1 MNVRKTRK
9 RRITSLFIL
18 FTFLVG
24 VITNPLL
31 FFPFGRAV
39 VQEQDLSVDW
49 GDNVFQNLP
58 YTFSGTFYENS
69 DPTFAFSNADIEYTY
84 IPDPT
89 INNEYTITGDFTNNE
104 SRQPLNE
111 SFVSM
116 TNGEYFNTT
125 EMQVD
130 DDIYAGYNYT
140 GIGVYRATYSFTDE
154 LDGMSGTDIDFVDI
168 DNSDVDCTVTIM
180 TSLDGHKKVLE
191 LDDQSAVGKITIINA
206 LVNEEYGS
214 IEFWILTTDATIR
227 TDVGISH
234 GPLPISRLRIDLDG
248 FRTNDGG
255 GGFAQIVAAS
265 DNTWYHVKIDFELT
279 AGGYQGLAEDDYHIH
294 IDGIHY
300 GDYDVESAE
309 VHADRFTFSTNDGD
323 NGYTTYIDA
332 IGYSWDNDYMIGWN
346 REEWAFF
353 GDYPAAY
360 SFEGDDIGDDP
371 SGWVISE
378 ASSGDIEVVSGFNG
392 HKKVVHFQDTN
403 AASISTLTNTFSSY
417 EESGAIEFWVTK
429 TNSLNLYFRGYKDGG
444 TKFINQIT
452 SIVGGD
458 AFSYDIWHLI
468 KLTFECDVGG
478 YDGLA
483 ADTYNIYLDG
493 ILTSN
498 SPFAFDTPV
507 DSLNGL
513 HFETHTPHDTVD
525 IHFDAI
531 DYSWSPGYSNGRN
544 RLTEND
550 DILGHYP
557 ASHSFPFD
565 NIGEAPEGWDNAAY
579 TVIGSAWQEHRKVLK
594 LTRDGSNPIIE
605 RDFYTDITSG
615 TIELYMGSDDVT
627 QLSHLRLYD
636 GASSVIQINLY
647 DDKLQYRYDGAYNP
661 ILDPILD
668 NKWYHIKLDFE
679 TGAGL
684 YKGLAAD
691 TFYITIDGTQYGPYP
706 FNNVAPHVDK
716 IYFTCNSAAV
726 YNYYVDAIDYSWDPY
741 YYVGRNINPTTAN
754 LLGQYP
760 GTYSFESELVY
771 AKDNEIGF
779 FSAGTADSA
788 TIIEEYYGHKKV
800 MKWSSGIAGYMYNYD
815 FKSNSQTTGT
825 IELYA
830 KTVVVAPQIRLR
842 EGGGS
847 FAVVVK
853 VYSGSIRAYYGDGAG
868 GSTYQSVV
876 VDSNFQHI
884 KIKFDTITDRQSVW
898 INGINLIDN
907 VPFDYDARVDVLDS
921 YSMYASAGFE
931 FYLDAISYSWDDNYL
946 IGDNLHYNNFLGSE
960 TFENY
965 NQTYPGDY
973 YGTESF
979 DYYTEDEVYYGTYD
993 FRDEAD
999 GTSGTSIDFVDFVN
1013 LYDGGVEIVSSWQS
1027 HNKVLRLQD
1036 DATAGEDPH
1045 FHHNIVQTTSGT
1057 HEFWI
1062 GTNDVTKYWEFY
1074 TFEGGIGYINRL
1086 RISASSIS
1094 YFDGGAWNVL
1104 IAVSN
1109 NIFYHVQLVWRADNT
1124 QDIYINGVLEA
1135 DNVSTD
1141 DNMVSGVNRI
1151 FFKCFGDST
1160 DYLYLDAYGETEDTT
1175 SHGGLGYTVD
1185 YNILSQDIEPILE
1198 GGYEID
1204 NI

>member
-1 MNVRKTRK
+1 
-9 RRITSLFIL
+9 
-18 FTFLVG
+18 
-24 VITNPLL
+24 
-31 FFPFGRAV
+31 
-39 VQEQDLSVDW
+39 
-49 GDNVFQNLP
+49 
-58 YTFSGTFYENS
+58 
-69 DPTFAFSNADIEYTY
+69 
-84 IPDPT
+84 
-89 INNEYTITGDFTNNE
+89 DFTNNE

-130 DDIYAGYNYT
+130 DDIYTGYNYT
-140 GIGVYRATYSFTDE
+140 GVGEYRATYSFTDE
-154 LDGMSGTDIDFVDI
+154 YDGISGTDIGFVDAI
-168 DNSDVDCTVTIM
+168 GVGYSALIVSDY
-180 TSLDGHKKVLE
+180 DGHRKVI
-191 LDDQSAVGKITIINA
+191 SNSRTGSFTHYPYNA
-206 LVNEEYGS
+206 ISQVSGT
-214 IEFWILTTDATIR
+214 IEFWMNEASLVVNEFILVEGVSNYLVIVDY
-227 TDVGISH
+227 
-234 GPLPISRLRIDLDG
+234 DLDNTKIVLYHG
-248 FRTNDGG
+248 NGVGG
-255 GGFAQIVAAS
+255 NTVVDTTVTGWAHIRITFDCATDTFSAWVNGVSKITDENFYS
-265 DNTWYHVKIDFELT
+265 DNTATSVT
-279 AGGYQGLAEDDYHIH
+279 RVGLA
-294 IDGIHY
+294 
-300 GDYDVESAE
+300 SAG
-309 VHADRFTFSTNDGD
+309 VNT
-323 NGYTTYIDA
+323 GYYDA

-346 REEWAFF
+346 REEYVFF
-353 GDYPAAY
+353 GDYNATY
-360 SFEGDDIGDDP
+360 SFEDELIGEEGTTIDLIDTYVEDVGY
-371 SGWVISE
+371 SNITIDGGI
-378 ASSGDIEVVSGFNG
+378 AG
-392 HKKVVHFQDTN
+392 HKKVLQLHQT
-403 AASISTLTNTFSSY
+403 AGGSITSY
-417 EESGAIEFWVTK
+417 LSYDFPQLEIDMTIEFWIWMSGTSDWGNNLMFYFNEDSTNIVRIYFDYTLPGYIK
-429 TNSLNLYFRGYKDGG
+429 TDTQEIASSAESFQEVWQHVKIILDDTAN
-444 TKFINQIT
+444 
-452 SIVGGD
+452 
-458 AFSYDIWHLI
+458 
-468 KLTFECDVGG
+468 TFDF
-478 YDGLA
+478 Y
-483 ADTYNIYLDG
+483 
-493 ILTSN
+493 
-498 SPFAFDTPV
+498 
-507 DSLNGL
+507 LNGINMGT
-513 HFETHTPHDTVD
+513 FNYRVPSTVGID
-525 IHFDAI
+525 QNSIYIDFHVIGSSDYYIDAI

-565 NIGEAPEGWDNAAY
+565 DVGSAPEGWDSAAY

-679 TGAGL
+679 TSAGL

-741 YYVGRNINPTTAN
+741 YSVGRNLNPTVAN
-754 LLGQYP
+754 MLGQYP

-771 AKDNEIGF
+771 ASGTEIDGIDVMGVAYTAEIIESYAGHRKVLKVHRGGTYSHYPYHIIDQTSGIVELYIGA
-779 FSAGTADSA
+779 SAYLVNIIIVEGATNLVLISFDPVANWIRMYYSA
-788 TIIEEYYGHKKV
+788 TYVQITYTG
-800 MKWSSGIAGYMYNYD
+800 D
-815 FKSNSQTTGT
+815 F
-825 IELYA
+825 
-830 KTVVVAPQIRLR
+830 P
-842 EGGGS
+842 
-847 FAVVVK
+847 
-853 VYSGSIRAYYGDGAG
+853 
-868 GSTYQSVV
+868 
-876 VDSNFQHI
+876 HI
-884 KIKFDTITDRQSVW
+884 KMEFDTITDTHSIWVD
-898 INGINLIDN
+898 GIKYIDN
-907 VPFDYDARVDVLDS
+907 KP
-921 YSMYASAGFE
+921 
-931 FYLDAISYSWDDNYL
+931 FYLDVFADSATRIIYTGANGVDFYFDAISYSWDDNYL

-960 TFENY
+960 TFEGY
-965 NQTYPGDY
+965 NETESGFY

-979 DYYTEDEVYYGTYD
+979 DYKTEEGVYYGTYD

-999 GTSGTSIDFVDFVN
+999 GMSGTSIDFVDFVN

-1109 NIFYHVQLVWRADNT
+1109 NILYHVQLVWRADNT

>member
-1 MNVRKTRK
+1 ETNVT
-9 RRITSLFIL
+9 
-18 FTFLVG
+18 
-24 VITNPLL
+24 
-31 FFPFGRAV
+31 
-39 VQEQDLSVDW
+39 
-49 GDNVFQNLP
+49 
-58 YTFSGTFYENS
+58 
-69 DPTFAFSNADIEYTY
+69 
-84 IPDPT
+84 
-89 INNEYTITGDFTNNE
+89 
-104 SRQPLNE
+104 
-111 SFVSM
+111 M

-154 LDGMSGTDIDFVDI
+154 LDGTDPLEWTLSEPTGTINI
-168 DNSDVDCTVTIM
+168 ISD
-180 TSLDGHKKVLE
+180 LDGHNKVVEIDDTGGSAIYMYQDFTDGSQTSGTVEFWYRNDDVTDLMYFWFKVE
-191 LDDQSAVGKITIINA
+191 GANKIRIIVSGDKIQYYYGGGYNDATGGGVLDD
-206 LVNEEYGS
+206 
-214 IEFWILTTDATIR
+214 
-227 TDVGISH
+227 
-234 GPLPISRLRIDLDG
+234 
-248 FRTNDGG
+248 
-255 GGFAQIVAAS
+255 
-265 DNTWYHVKIDFELT
+265 TWYHFRIVFDCVPDTYSFYLNGVLLDADIPFEELAVYISKLQFQT
-279 AGGYQGLAEDDYHIH
+279 SGGATSLH
-294 IDGIHY
+294 
-300 GDYDVESAE
+300 
-309 VHADRFTFSTNDGD
+309 
-323 NGYTTYIDA
+323 YIDA
-332 IGYSWDNDYMIGWN
+332 IAYSWDNDYMIGWN
-346 REEWAFF
+346 REEYAFF
-353 GDYPAAY
+353 GDYNSTY
-360 SFEGDDIGDDP
+360 SFENEDIGEEGTTIDLIDTYVEDD
-371 SGWVISE
+371 
-378 ASSGDIEVVSGFNG
+378 GFSNITINGGIAG
-392 HKKVVHFQDTN
+392 HKKVLQLHQRAGGSIPAYFTSDFPQVETDMTVEFWIWMYGTDNWGNNLMFYFMEGATNIIRIYFDYTAPGYIRNDDASEIANTAESFQEVWQHVKIVLDDT
-403 AASISTLTNTFSSY
+403 ANTFDFY
-417 EESGAIEFWVTK
+417 
-429 TNSLNLYFRGYKDGG
+429 LNGINMG
-444 TKFINQIT
+444 TFNYMNP
-452 SIVGGD
+452 SIVGIDQNRIYIDFHVIGSSDYYID
-458 AFSYDIWHLI
+458 A
-468 KLTFECDVGG
+468 V
-478 YDGLA
+478 
-483 ADTYNIYLDG
+483 
-493 ILTSN
+493 
-498 SPFAFDTPV
+498 
-507 DSLNGL
+507 
-513 HFETHTPHDTVD
+513 
-525 IHFDAI
+525 

-550 DILGHYP
+550 DILGNYP

-565 NIGEAPEGWDNAAY
+565 DVGEAPEGWDSAAY

-741 YYVGRNINPTTAN
+741 YSVGRNLNPTVAN
-754 LLGQYP
+754 MLGQYP

-771 AKDNEIGF
+771 ASGTEIDGIDVMGVAYTAEIIESYAGHRKVLKVHRGGTYSHYPYHIIDQTSGIVELYIGA
-779 FSAGTADSA
+779 SAYLVNIIIVEGATNLVLISFDPVANWIRMYYSA
-788 TIIEEYYGHKKV
+788 TYVQITYTG
-800 MKWSSGIAGYMYNYD
+800 D
-815 FKSNSQTTGT
+815 F
-825 IELYA
+825 
-830 KTVVVAPQIRLR
+830 P
-842 EGGGS
+842 
-847 FAVVVK
+847 
-853 VYSGSIRAYYGDGAG
+853 
-868 GSTYQSVV
+868 
-876 VDSNFQHI
+876 HI
-884 KIKFDTITDRQSVW
+884 KMEFDTITDTHSIWVD
-898 INGINLIDN
+898 GIKYIDN
-907 VPFDYDARVDVLDS
+907 KP
-921 YSMYASAGFE
+921 
-931 FYLDAISYSWDDNYL
+931 FYLDVFADSATRIIYTGANGVDFYFDAISYSWDDNYL

-960 TFENY
+960 TFEGY
-965 NQTYPGDY
+965 NETESGFY

-979 DYYTEDEVYYGTYD
+979 DYKTEEGVYYGTYD

-999 GTSGTSIDFVDFVN
+999 GMSGTSIDFVDFVN

-1109 NIFYHVQLVWRADNT
+1109 NILYHVQLVWRADNT